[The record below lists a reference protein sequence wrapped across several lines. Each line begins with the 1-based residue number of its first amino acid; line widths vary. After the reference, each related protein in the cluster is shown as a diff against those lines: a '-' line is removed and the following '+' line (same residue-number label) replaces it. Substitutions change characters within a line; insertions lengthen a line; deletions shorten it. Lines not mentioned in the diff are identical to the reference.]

1 MNSNGRNL
9 CAVSR
14 VEEAVRS
21 LADSVPA
28 LSTLVKAF
36 QELLI
41 EEERFKTSL
50 GPNSVTCESSLDGEK
65 LLKGIP
71 LASPKSVKMGEAD
84 LKRAARSLIP
94 AIKAG
99 FPHLGSQL
107 DCLAQYLEHEPG
119 KGRILAHAVLGQITD
134 SVEAAANDL
143 GIEPDV
149 LIFVMQRLIKPFA
162 EHWGQGMGACLSGA
176 LWTKGYCPIC
186 GSWPNL
192 SFLEPPSGRRILRC
206 SFCGHHW
213 HFMLTV
219 CQFCENSDSSKLEFI
234 FSENHPSDGA
244 ALCLQCNRYILRKDL
259 RECVHDIHPEVV
271 ALELSYLDVLA
282 QERGFVPGG
291 LDVSPRNLKHVL
303 GSNA

>member
-1 MNSNGRNL
+1 MNSTGRNL

-14 VEEAVRS
+14 VEEAVKS
-21 LADSVPA
+21 LADSAPA

-41 EEERFKTSL
+41 EEEQFKISL
-50 GPNSVTCESSLDGEK
+50 GSHDAACESSLDGEK

-71 LASPKSVKMGEAD
+71 LASPQCVKMGEAD
-84 LKRAARSLIP
+84 LKRAARSLIS
-94 AIKAG
+94 AMKAG
-99 FPHLGSQL
+99 FPHLSRQL
-107 DCLAQYLEHEPG
+107 DCLSEFLEREPEEGRALAGAVAAQEIDAIDAASDHLE
-119 KGRILAHAVLGQITD
+119 
-134 SVEAAANDL
+134 VER
-143 GIEPDV
+143 DV
-149 LIFVMQRLIKPFA
+149 LTFVMQRLVKPFA
-162 EHWGQGMGACLSGA
+162 EHWGTEMAACLSGA

-192 SFLEPPSGRRILRC
+192 SFLEPPSGKRILRC

-219 CQFCENSDSSKLEFI
+219 CPFCENSDSSKLEFI

-244 ALCLQCNRYILRKDL
+244 ALCLQCKRYILRKDL

-271 ALELSYLDVLA
+271 ALGLSYLDVLA

-291 LDVSPRNLKHVL
+291 LDVSPPNMQHVPGNDL
-303 GSNA
+303 